1 LNYLWKFAMKDHVS
15 SHVHSS
21 WLPVFEPVTSVIG
34 EILSK
39 VEHDELAP
47 PLESVFHAFSVE
59 LSSVRCVI
67 VGQDPYPTP
76 GNAMGL
82 AFSTPP
88 TITKI
93 PQSLRNI
100 FTELES
106 DQGHSA
112 PAQGDLSKWSNEGVL
127 LLNRVLTTRQGES
140 NAHEKIGWQRVTDH
154 IASELGKRDVVAVL
168 WGRQAQELS
177 KFFTFKVEGV
187 HPSPLSAYRGFFGSK
202 PFAQVN
208 QLLIAQGREPID
220 WKL

>member
-1 LNYLWKFAMKDHVS
+1 MKDHVS

-39 VEHDELAP
+39 VEHDKLAP

-67 VGQDPYPTP
+67 VGQDPYPTQ

-106 DQGHSA
+106 DQGHTA
-112 PAQGDLSKWSNEGVL
+112 PAHGDLSKWSNEGVL

-140 NAHEKIGWQRVTDH
+140 NAHEKIGWQRFTDH

-202 PFAQVN
+202 PFTQVN

>member
-1 LNYLWKFAMKDHVS
+1 MKDLAS

-21 WLPVFEPVTSVIG
+21 WAAVFEPIDPLI
-34 EILSK
+34 EELLSK
-39 VEHDELAP
+39 ISGEDLSPSFDSIFRAFQSD
-47 PLESVFHAFSVE
+47 LESI
-59 LSSVRCVI
+59 RCVI

-88 TITKI
+88 SVEKI

-100 FTELES
+100 FKELED
-106 DQGHSA
+106 DQGITPPTS
-112 PAQGDLSKWSNEGVL
+112 GDLSAWSAAGVL
-127 LLNRVLTTRQGES
+127 LLNRVLTTREGES
-140 NAHEKIGWQRVTDH
+140 NAHSNIGWQQITDH
-154 IASELGKRDVVAVL
+154 IAAELGKRDVVAVL
-168 WGRQAQELS
+168 WGKQAQELS
-177 KFFTFKVEGV
+177 RFFNYKVESV

-208 QLLIAQGREPID
+208 QLLVAQGREPIN

>member
-1 LNYLWKFAMKDHVS
+1 MKDHVS

-21 WLPVFEPVTSVIG
+21 WLPVFEPVTSVVD

-39 VEHDELAP
+39 VEHDKLAP
-47 PLESVFHAFSVE
+47 PLESVFHAFSIE

-106 DQGHSA
+106 DQGHAA
-112 PAQGDLSKWSNEGVL
+112 PAHGDLSKWSNEGVL

>member
-1 LNYLWKFAMKDHVS
+1 MKDHVS

-39 VEHDELAP
+39 VEHDKLAP
-47 PLESVFHAFSVE
+47 PLESVFHAFSAE

-82 AFSTPP
+82 AFSTSPE
-88 TITKI
+88 ITKI

-106 DQGHSA
+106 DQGHAA
-112 PAQGDLSKWSNEGVL
+112 PAHGDLSKWSNEGVL

>member
-1 LNYLWKFAMKDHVS
+1 MKDLAS

-21 WLPVFEPVTSVIG
+21 WAAVFEPIDPLI
-34 EILSK
+34 EELLSK
-39 VEHDELAP
+39 ISGEDLSPSFDSIFRAFQSD
-47 PLESVFHAFSVE
+47 LESI
-59 LSSVRCVI
+59 RCVI

-88 TITKI
+88 SVEKI

-100 FTELES
+100 FKELED
-106 DQGHSA
+106 DQGITPPTS
-112 PAQGDLSKWSNEGVL
+112 GDLSAWSAAGVL

-140 NAHEKIGWQRVTDH
+140 NAHANIGWQRITDH
-154 IASELGKRDVVAVL
+154 IAAELGKRDVVAVL
-168 WGRQAQELS
+168 WGKQAQELS
-177 KFFTFKVEGV
+177 RFFTYKLEGV

-208 QLLIAQGREPID
+208 QLLVAQGREPIN

>member
-1 LNYLWKFAMKDHVS
+1 MKDHVS

-39 VEHDELAP
+39 VEHDKLAP

-106 DQGHSA
+106 DQGHAA

>member
-1 LNYLWKFAMKDHVS
+1 MNYLWKFAMKDHVS

-39 VEHDELAP
+39 VEHDKLAP

-106 DQGHSA
+106 DQGHAA

>member
-1 LNYLWKFAMKDHVS
+1 MKDHVS

-21 WLPVFEPVTSVIG
+21 WLPVFEPVSSVIDH
-34 EILSK
+34 ILSK
-39 VEHDELAP
+39 IQNDELAP
-47 PLESVFHAFSVE
+47 PLEYIFHAFSVD
-59 LSSVRCVI
+59 LSSIRCVI

-88 TITKI
+88 TIAKI
-93 PQSLRNI
+93 PQSLSNI

-106 DQGHSA
+106 DQGYAS
-112 PAQGDLSKWSNEGVL
+112 PAHGDLSKWSNEGVL
-127 LLNRVLTTRQGES
+127 LLNRVLTTRRGES
-140 NAHEKIGWQRVTDH
+140 NAHEKVGWQRVTDH

-168 WGRQAQELS
+168 WGKQAQELS
-177 KFFTFKVEGV
+177 KFFTFKVESV

-202 PFAQVN
+202 PFSKVN
-208 QLLIAQGREPID
+208 HILVSQGREPIH

>member
-1 LNYLWKFAMKDHVS
+1 MEDLAS

-21 WLPVFEPVTSVIG
+21 WATVFEPINPIIK
-34 EILSK
+34 ELLSNIAN
-39 VEHDELAP
+39 EDLSPSFDSIFRAFQSD
-47 PLESVFHAFSVE
+47 LESI
-59 LSSVRCVI
+59 RCVI

-88 TITKI
+88 SVEKI

-100 FTELES
+100 FKELED
-106 DQGHSA
+106 DQGITPPLS
-112 PAQGDLSKWSNEGVL
+112 GDLSAWSTAGVL

-140 NAHEKIGWQRVTDH
+140 NAHANIGWQRITDH
-154 IASELGKRDVVAVL
+154 IAAELGKRDVVAVL
-168 WGRQAQELS
+168 WGKQAQELS
-177 KFFTFKVEGV
+177 RYFTYKVEGV

-208 QLLIAQGREPID
+208 QLLVAQGREPIN

>member
-1 LNYLWKFAMKDHVS
+1 MKDLAS

-21 WLPVFEPVTSVIG
+21 WAAVFEPIDPLI
-34 EILSK
+34 EELLSK
-39 VEHDELAP
+39 ISGEDLSPSFDSIFRAFQSD
-47 PLESVFHAFSVE
+47 LESI
-59 LSSVRCVI
+59 RCVI

-88 TITKI
+88 SVEKI

-100 FTELES
+100 FKELED
-106 DQGHSA
+106 DQGITPPTS
-112 PAQGDLSKWSNEGVL
+112 GDLSAWSAAGVL
-127 LLNRVLTTRQGES
+127 LLNRVLTTREGES
-140 NAHEKIGWQRVTDH
+140 NAHSNIGWQHITDH
-154 IASELGKRDVVAVL
+154 IAAELGKRDVVAVL
-168 WGRQAQELS
+168 WGKQAQELS
-177 KFFTFKVEGV
+177 RFFTYKLEGV

-208 QLLIAQGREPID
+208 QLLVAQGREPIN

>member
-1 LNYLWKFAMKDHVS
+1 MKDHVS

-39 VEHDELAP
+39 VEHDKLAP

-106 DQGHSA
+106 DQGHAA

-177 KFFTFKVEGV
+177 RFFTYKVEGV
-187 HPSPLSAYRGFFGSK
+187 HPSPLSAYRGFFGSR

>member
-1 LNYLWKFAMKDHVS
+1 MKDHVS
-15 SHVHSS
+15 SRVHSS
-21 WLPVFEPVTSVIG
+21 WLPVFEPVTTVID
-34 EILSK
+34 EILSN
-39 VEHDELAP
+39 VRNDELAP
-47 PLESVFHAFSVE
+47 PFDSIFRAFSVE
-59 LSSVRCVI
+59 LSSIRCVI

-82 AFSTPP
+82 SFSTPP

-106 DQGHSA
+106 DQGHTA
-112 PAQGDLSKWSNEGVL
+112 PSHGDLSKWSNEGVL

-177 KFFTFKVEGV
+177 GFFSYKVESV

-202 PFAQVN
+202 PFSKVN
-208 QLLIAQGREPID
+208 QILLSQGREPID

>member
-1 LNYLWKFAMKDHVS
+1 MKDHVS

-21 WLPVFEPVTSVIG
+21 WLPVFEPVSSVID

-47 PLESVFHAFSVE
+47 PLESVFHAFSGD
-59 LSSVRCVI
+59 LSSIRCVI

-82 AFSTPP
+82 AFSTPS
-88 TITKI
+88 TFTRI

-106 DQGHSA
+106 DQGHAA
-112 PAQGDLSKWSNEGVL
+112 PSHGDLSKWSNEGVL
-127 LLNRVLTTRQGES
+127 LLNRVLTTRQRES
-140 NAHEKIGWQRVTDH
+140 NAHEKVGWQRVTDH
-154 IASELGKRDVVAVL
+154 VASELGKRDVVAVL
-168 WGRQAQELS
+168 WGKQAQELS
-177 KFFTFKVEGV
+177 NFFTFKVESV
-187 HPSPLSAYRGFFGSK
+187 HPSPLSAYRGFFGSR
-202 PFAQVN
+202 PFSKVN
-208 QLLIAQGREPID
+208 QILVSRGLEPIN

>member
-1 LNYLWKFAMKDHVS
+1 MKDLAS

-21 WLPVFEPVTSVIG
+21 WATVFEPINPIIK
-34 EILSK
+34 ELLSNIAN
-39 VEHDELAP
+39 EDLSPSFDSIFRAFQSD
-47 PLESVFHAFSVE
+47 LESI
-59 LSSVRCVI
+59 RCVI

-88 TITKI
+88 SVEKI

-100 FTELES
+100 FKELED
-106 DQGHSA
+106 DQGITPPSS
-112 PAQGDLSKWSNEGVL
+112 GDLSAWSAAGVL

-140 NAHEKIGWQRVTDH
+140 NAHANIGWQRITDH
-154 IASELGKRDVVAVL
+154 IAAELGKRDVVAVL
-168 WGRQAQELS
+168 WGKQAQELS
-177 KFFTFKVEGV
+177 RYFTYKVEGV

-208 QLLIAQGREPID
+208 QLLVAQVREPIN

>member
-1 LNYLWKFAMKDHVS
+1 MNYLWKFAMKDHVS

-39 VEHDELAP
+39 VEHDKLAP
-47 PLESVFHAFSVE
+47 PLESVFRAFSVE

-67 VGQDPYPTP
+67 VGQDPYPSP
-76 GNAMGL
+76 GNATGL

-106 DQGHSA
+106 DQGHAA

-154 IASELGKRDVVAVL
+154 IAAELGKRDVVAVL

>member
-1 LNYLWKFAMKDHVS
+1 MKDHVS

-21 WLPVFEPVTSVIG
+21 WLPVFEPVSSVIDD
-34 EILSK
+34 ILSK
-39 VEHDELAP
+39 IQHDELAP
-47 PLESVFHAFSVE
+47 PLESVFRAFSVD
-59 LSSVRCVI
+59 LSSIRCVI
-67 VGQDPYPTP
+67 VGQDPYPTR

-88 TITKI
+88 TIAKI

-106 DQGHSA
+106 DQGHEA
-112 PAQGDLSKWSNEGVL
+112 PAHGDLSKWSNEGVL

-140 NAHEKIGWQRVTDH
+140 NAHEKDGWQRVTNH

-177 KFFTFKVEGV
+177 KFFTFKVEDV

>member
-1 LNYLWKFAMKDHVS
+1 MKDHVS

-39 VEHDELAP
+39 VEHDKLAP
-47 PLESVFHAFSVE
+47 PLESVFHAFSVD
-59 LSSVRCVI
+59 LSSIRCVI
-67 VGQDPYPTP
+67 VGQDPYPTR

-88 TITKI
+88 TIAKI

-106 DQGHSA
+106 DQGHAA
-112 PAQGDLSKWSNEGVL
+112 PAHGDLSKWSNEGVL